1 MPASVTVC
9 GAGLRLSEVDD
20 LASLARRLRSAPAP
34 AEVRR
39 FAAPDTVLAPV
50 EREVYGPVEP
60 RVPARAGTRGLRS
73 LPHES
78 LLALGAAASTPGKQG
93 PDDTT
98 AVVWASSTAGLPEY
112 ATVCAE
118 ASTLEPGFVAPALGP
133 ASAHNGPAATVSIR
147 LGLAGPNLTLTGGA
161 TAGIS
166 AIAEAMRLIAAGDAR
181 AALVG
186 ASATVTRWSLTAAQD
201 HLTPA
206 EGAACLVLDP
216 AGGSG
221 IQLGECH
228 RTDLVRATARV
239 IQAAARPQT
248 RPDGLVV
255 STSDFGL
262 VDALASG
269 QPFPVWHVE
278 RALGDLGAAGGFLA
292 VVGAAALCAATG
304 PLAAPRPLP
313 DAGLLAGPGLLPDA
327 GLLAGPGLLP
337 DAGLLA
343 GAGLLAAPGERSEP
357 NPIRPTKILALAVE
371 PCGSTA
377 SLEVSSS

>member
-1 MPASVTVC
+1 MPASVAVR
-9 GAGLRLSEVDD
+9 GAGLRLSEVED
-20 LASLARRLRSAPAP
+20 LAALARRLSDAPAP
-34 AEVRR
+34 AAVRR

-50 EREVYGPVEP
+50 ERGVYGPVEP
-60 RVPARAGTRGLRS
+60 RLPARAGSRGLRS
-73 LPHES
+73 VPHES
-78 LLALGAAASTPGKQG
+78 LLALASAADTPTRPEART

-118 ASTLEPGFVAPALGP
+118 ASTLDPGFVAPALGP
-133 ASAHNGPAATVSIR
+133 ASAYNGPAATVSIR

-166 AIAEAMRLIAAGDAR
+166 AIAEAMRLIATGDAS

-186 ASATVTRWSLTAAQD
+186 ASATVTRWSLTAAHD

-206 EGAACLVLDP
+206 EGAACLALEP
-216 AGGSG
+216 SAGPG
-221 IQLGECH
+221 IQLRECQ
-228 RTDLVRATARV
+228 RTDLVHATARV
-239 IQAAARPQT
+239 IQAAARPET
-248 RPDGLVV
+248 RPDGLVI
-255 STSDFGL
+255 STLDAGL

-278 RALGDLGAAGGFLA
+278 RSLGDLGAAGGFLA
-292 VVGAAALCAATG
+292 VVGAAALCAAAT
-304 PLAAPRPLP
+304 
-313 DAGLLAGPGLLPDA
+313 
-327 GLLAGPGLLP
+327 
-337 DAGLLA
+337 
-343 GAGLLAAPGERSEP
+343 S
-357 NPIRPTKILALAVE
+357 PTKILALAVE

>member
-1 MPASVTVC
+1 MPASVAVR
-9 GAGLRLSEVDD
+9 GVGLRLSDVDD
-20 LASLARRLRSAPAP
+20 LGALARRLSEAPAP
-34 AEVRR
+34 APVRR

-50 EREVYGPVEP
+50 ERAVYGPVEP
-60 RVPARAGTRGLRS
+60 RVPARAGSRGLRTV
-73 LPHES
+73 PHES
-78 LLALGAAASTPGKQG
+78 LLALGSAADTPETQA
-93 PDDTT
+93 PDDRT

-133 ASAHNGPAATVSIR
+133 ASAYNGPAATVSIR

-166 AIAEAMRLIAAGDAR
+166 AIAEAMRLIASGDASS
-181 AALVG
+181 AVVG
-186 ASATVTRWSLTAAQD
+186 ASAAVTRWSLTAAPD

-206 EGAACLVLDP
+206 EGAACLALDP
-216 AGGSG
+216 AGGDG
-221 IQLGECH
+221 IQLRECH

-239 IQAAARPQT
+239 IQAAARPET
-248 RPDGLVV
+248 RPDGLVI
-255 STSDFGL
+255 STSDTGL

-278 RALGDLGAAGGFLA
+278 RVLGDLGAAGGFLA
-292 VVGAAALCAATG
+292 VVGAAALCAAATG
-304 PLAAPRPLP
+304 
-313 DAGLLAGPGLLPDA
+313 
-327 GLLAGPGLLP
+327 
-337 DAGLLA
+337 
-343 GAGLLAAPGERSEP
+343 
-357 NPIRPTKILALAVE
+357 PTKILALAVE